1 MTKLIKYL
9 IFSFTIL
16 ILLGC
21 QLVYID
27 KTTETSTNQDIIRK
41 PYAIK
46 LKLDENTID
55 YYVTSY
61 YRGDD
66 EDKKFTTSHF
76 YSNVHIHL
84 IGNDKEIITGNYHF
98 DMDRYQ
104 CVTLSYLF
112 INENDE
118 IEEHNPEM
126 FCEDQAHIS
135 YTSNNYSHSFTMNFV
150 DVDILESIEIVEF
163 DKHDN
168 KLKIQRID
176 LNNPEIS
183 VFISKDAKDFL
194 INKKYIDANGEPYYV
209 RELINRSKI
218 ESKANKMYNY
228 STISLNQNNER
239 QIITLKFTTET
250 EGKEYI

>member
-55 YYVTSY
+55 YYVISY

-112 INENDE
+112 INENDK

-194 INKKYIDANGEPYYV
+194 INKKYIDKNGEAYYV
-209 RELINRSKI
+209 RKLVNRTEI
-218 ESKANKMYNY
+218 EGLNNKY
-228 STISLNQNNER
+228 SYYPVIGLNQENVRQSIVLRFSVQNEG
-239 QIITLKFTTET
+239 LAV
-250 EGKEYI
+250 